1 MKKNCTFFL
10 FFFITLTVYARDI
23 NEVVAKD
30 TNEVVNLNSQAYA
43 NRLTDPKQ
51 TVEDATKALTLATKL
66 SYLDGIAES
75 YRVIG
80 IGKYY
85 LDQPEKAIDN
95 YLNALAYFGKS
106 NNLRGEAKV
115 YNNIGVLFRDHD
127 YDRSLV
133 YLNKSL
139 AIAQKISDNKL
150 IAASYLNIGNT
161 YNRKNNLHQALSYYD
176 KSYHLFSK
184 LQDSVNLIQ
193 CLLNRGVIYFKLK
206 DYDKALGLLL
216 EANRGAKA
224 RDLNESVAS
233 INLTLAS
240 LYMAQRKFDDAE
252 KMVREGTAYTQL
264 VKDPK
269 LEYDYKYTTYEL
281 ELNRKNFESALSSL
295 REIYKLDSATYKT
308 NVSVQMNL
316 IEAKRKQEEQAKENE
331 LIANRQAYERS
342 RFWAVS
348 TVAGLLLVVIGL
360 LVGNV
365 KRKAKTNAQ
374 LTMLNGEVL
383 RQKDNLDRINHHLEE
398 IIDERTK
405 DLQIKNKKLSEH
417 SSYLSHQIR
426 GPIAT
431 LRGLINLEKEGL
443 VDQEECITMM
453 DKCVSEIDEKI
464 IEMSDMLHGPS
475 HNSNP

>member
-1 MKKNCTFFL
+1 
-10 FFFITLTVYARDI
+10 
-23 NEVVAKD
+23 
-30 TNEVVNLNSQAYA
+30 
-43 NRLTDPKQ
+43 
-51 TVEDATKALTLATKL
+51 
-66 SYLDGIAES
+66 
-75 YRVIG
+75 
-80 IGKYY
+80 
-85 LDQPEKAIDN
+85 
-95 YLNALAYFGKS
+95 
-106 NNLRGEAKV
+106 
-115 YNNIGVLFRDHD
+115 
-127 YDRSLV
+127 
-133 YLNKSL
+133 
-139 AIAQKISDNKL
+139 
-150 IAASYLNIGNT
+150 
-161 YNRKNNLHQALSYYD
+161 
-176 KSYHLFSK
+176 
-184 LQDSVNLIQ
+184 
-193 CLLNRGVIYFKLK
+193 
-206 DYDKALGLLL
+206 LL

-240 LYMAQRKFDDAE
+240 LYMAQRKFNDAE

-443 VDQEECITMM
+443 VDQEECIAMM

-475 HNSNP
+475 HNSNS

>member
-1 MKKNCTFFL
+1 M
-10 FFFITLTVYARDI
+10 VAR
-23 NEVVAKD
+23 D

-95 YLNALAYFGKS
+95 YLNALAYFARNS
-106 NNLRGEAKV
+106 NLRGEAKV

-139 AIAQKISDNKL
+139 VIAEKIGDNKL

-193 CLLNRGVIYFKLK
+193 CLLNRGVIFYKLK

-216 EANRGAKA
+216 EANRGAKS

-281 ELNRKNFESALSSL
+281 ELNRRNFESALSSL

-331 LIANRQAYERS
+331 RVADRQAYERS

-443 VDQEECITMM
+443 VDQEECIAMM

-475 HNSNP
+475 HNSNS